1 MAAVLTFRNATIGAL
16 AVAMLAGCTQDQ
28 MGDNRVPIGAAAG
41 AALGAAAGLLVGG
54 NDRRNALVGAGIGA
68 LAGAAVGDYLN
79 RQQRELEQDL
89 AGTGATVVN
98 TGDSLLITLPDNI
111 TFAVDSST
119 VQPQFMSTLSDMA
132 QTLRSYPQSY
142 VDVIGHTDST
152 GAAAYNQQL
161 SERRAQSV
169 ANVLINRGVQ
179 RERIVAYGFGETQPI
194 ADNNTPQ
201 GRAANRR
208 VEIRVTPIT

>member
-1 MAAVLTFRNATIGAL
+1 MAAVSKFRNATIGAL
-16 AVAMLAGCTQDQ
+16 VVAMLAGCTQQ
-28 MGDNRVPIGAAAG
+28 QASENRVPIGAAAG

-98 TGDSLLITLPDNI
+98 TGDALLITLPENI

-119 VQPQFMSTLSDMA
+119 VQPQFMAALSDMA
-132 QTLRSYPQSY
+132 QTLRAYPQSY

-152 GAAAYNQQL
+152 GSAAYNQQL
-161 SERRAQSV
+161 SERRAQAV
-169 ANVLINRGVQ
+169 ANVLISRGVQ

-201 GRAANRR
+201 GRAMNRR
-208 VEIRVTPIT
+208 VEIRVTPFT